1 MEDKSKLEKKTKS
14 LLNEYNVVHDV
25 KEALLC
31 MKELECPGYYP
42 EIVKVIV
49 NRTLESFKAKDVELA
64 QKLLLAMRESL
75 IVDVVLAKELN
86 EAAEFMDDIKMDCPK
101 APKIFQDLAGFL
113 LKIEG
118 LIDPKHV
125 KAETWKCANLEAPK
139 RDDVDVLREHFE
151 TSKTRGEDLYDEITK
166 IVDVVIPMKVLSAV
180 LLSVSDSSSSS
191 DELLEKDEDDTN
203 KFAPFADDQFGA
215 MLMKCFDE
223 TSEDVQ
229 KAAVFELQRFCFEMK
244 FPTGLCEAVF
254 MTTQDEEILESSAF
268 FAWAQDKTKSEI
280 PGRLQAR
287 KETLAWLK
295 WLEENDDDD
304 DDDDSDSDDE

>member
-1 MEDKSKLEKKTKS
+1 M
-14 LLNEYNVVHDV
+14 
-25 KEALLC
+25 
-31 MKELECPGYYP
+31 
-42 EIVKVIV
+42 
-49 NRTLESFKAKDVELA
+49 
-64 QKLLLAMRESL
+64 
-75 IVDVVLAKELN
+75 
-86 EAAEFMDDIKMDCPK
+86 
-101 APKIFQDLAGFL
+101 
-113 LKIEG
+113 
-118 LIDPKHV
+118 
-125 KAETWKCANLEAPK
+125 
-139 RDDVDVLREHFE
+139 DVLQEHFE

-166 IVDVVIPMKVLSAV
+166 LVDVVSPLKVLSAV
-180 LLSVSDSSSSS
+180 LLSVSDSSS

-229 KAAVFELQRFCFEMK
+229 KAAVFELQRFCSEMK
-244 FPTGLCEAVF
+244 FPSGLCEAVF

-304 DDDDSDSDDE
+304 DSDSDDE